1 MAMIEANEKKSDEE
15 RLSRDEF
22 VLDIAERD
30 RMVAEAEIEQQ
41 KLREEIEFQVSEE
54 SREKYNIAFLSMAV

>member
-1 MAMIEANEKKSDEE
+1 MIETNEKKPEEE

-41 KLREEIEFQVSEE
+41 KLREEIEFQVGLFT
-54 SREKYNIAFLSMAV
+54 A

>member
-54 SREKYNIAFLSMAV
+54 SREICNIAFLSMAV